1 MGEGG
6 FTLSR
11 RIFLILEPPTITDAC
26 VYANDLSAP
35 SRLDLVWFSQ
45 TKVSYQARPPS
56 QKGYISYSLHKK
68 IVLTMIFMN

>member
-11 RIFLILEPPTITDAC
+11 RIFLIFEPPTITDAC

-35 SRLDLVWFSQ
+35 SR
-45 TKVSYQARPPS
+45 VSYQARPPS
-56 QKGYISYSLHKK
+56 QKRKYQLYSTRKNSSNDDSYDLKS
-68 IVLTMIFMN
+68 

>member
-11 RIFLILEPPTITDAC
+11 RNFLKFEPPTNTGEC
-26 VYANDLSAP
+26 VSANNHSAP

-56 QKGYISYSLHKK
+56 QKRMY
-68 IVLTMIFMN
+68 